1 MTVCVIVF
9 RWVRTAGQCF
19 WLLHHSLY
27 CDSSGY
33 NVLLHS
39 SQDGKASIYK
49 KNLHFFLVFFLSS
62 AFYSQGICL
71 KRTF

>member
-1 MTVCVIVF
+1 MTLCVIVF

-33 NVLLHS
+33 NVLPHS

-49 KNLHFFLVFFLSS
+49 
-62 AFYSQGICL
+62 
-71 KRTF
+71 